1 MRVRSKQSGFTLL
14 ELMITV
20 AVIGIL
26 VAVAYPSYREH
37 LRRAA
42 RADAKVVLMES
53 AQFLERNF
61 TEAGRYDRDSAG
73 TAIVL
78 PFSQA
83 PKDGATNYLITLT
96 AAQTTYLLSASPAAG
111 GLVDGDNCGTL
122 TLNQL
127 GQKGASGSLGVA
139 GCWNR

>member
-1 MRVRSKQSGFTLL
+1 MPRASRSRGFTLM

-20 AVIGIL
+20 AVMGIL
-26 VAVAYPSYREH
+26 VSIAYPSYREH

-42 RADAKVVLMES
+42 RADAKVLLMED

-61 TEAGRYDRDSAG
+61 TEAGRYDRDAG
-73 TAIVL
+73 GAVVVL
-78 PFSQA
+78 PASQA
-83 PKDGATNYLITLT
+83 PKDGAANYIITLT
-96 AAQTTYLLSASPAAG
+96 AAQTTYVLSASPAAAS
-111 GLVDGDNCGTL
+111 LMDGDACGTL

-127 GQKGASGSLGVA
+127 GQKGASGGPGVA

>member
-1 MRVRSKQSGFTLL
+1 M

-20 AVIGIL
+20 AVMGIL
-26 VAVAYPSYREH
+26 VSIAYPSYREH

-42 RADAKVVLMES
+42 RADAKVLLMED

-61 TEAGRYDRDSAG
+61 TEAGRYDRDAG
-73 TAIVL
+73 GVAVVL
-78 PFSQA
+78 PAIQA
-83 PKDGATNYLITLT
+83 PKDGAANYLVTLT
-96 AAQTTYLLSASPAAG
+96 ATQTTYVLSASPAVG
-111 GLVDGDNCGTL
+111 GLMDADSCGTL

-139 GCWNR
+139 ACWNR